1 MTSTSTLCVVD
12 PELKSAMVG
21 DTYVYIEGLCSSST
35 NIVTYKLMLYSHYL
49 QPETLELVVIR
60 FGICK

>member
-21 DTYVYIEGLCSSST
+21 DTYVLKVYVLLVLII
-35 NIVTYKLMLYSHYL
+35 IVTYKFDNAVFSLFA
-49 QPETLELVVIR
+49 TR
-60 FGICK
+60 NFGIGGN